1 MLTGDQRKAALHPG
15 HALLLVWPYSDAEAE
30 MPHARD
36 SDPWDVQALR
46 HYQGSTVVHVG
57 EMSETAHTTTTSTL
71 FKKLLTAA
79 FVEVARVELPSW
91 PHASD
96 ALTIWRR
103 ATGATAA

>member
-1 MLTGDQRKAALHPG
+1 
-15 HALLLVWPYSDAEAE
+15 

-91 PHASD
+91 PHGSD